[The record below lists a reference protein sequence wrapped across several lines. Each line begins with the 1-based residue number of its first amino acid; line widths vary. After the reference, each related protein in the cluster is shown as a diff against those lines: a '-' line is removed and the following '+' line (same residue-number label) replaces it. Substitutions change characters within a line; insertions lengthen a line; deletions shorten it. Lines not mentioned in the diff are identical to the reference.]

1 MYITADNKAIER
13 AYNCFLASMVTNL
26 QNAGWGSQSSLA
38 TACGRAQ
45 PMINAITR
53 RLRQASFET
62 QVLIAS
68 ACGSEYID
76 FLAHGRDL
84 LSGGIADANVSGVGN
99 KQETSIGAKLGRLN
113 RRGWA
118 DLEVWLDGYL
128 AGIARPKSPWLDAG
142 PVEPGLP
149 DEPGDEAD
157 YAEDAIAALGQG

>member
-1 MYITADNKAIER
+1 MHTTADNKAVER
-13 AYNCFLASMVTNL
+13 AYNYFLASMVTNL
-26 QNAGWGSQSSLA
+26 QNAGWGGQSSLA
-38 TACGRAQ
+38 AACGRAQ

-68 ACGSEYID
+68 ACGSEYVD

-84 LSGGIADANVSGVGN
+84 LSGGLPAANLSAGAN
-99 KQETSIGAKLGRLN
+99 KQETSVGLKLGRLN

-128 AGIARPKSPWLDAG
+128 AGIARPKSPW
-142 PVEPGLP
+142 P
-149 DEPGDEAD
+149 DQPMAEEEAAD
-157 YAEDAIAALGQG
+157 DHNNIEAEEEKV